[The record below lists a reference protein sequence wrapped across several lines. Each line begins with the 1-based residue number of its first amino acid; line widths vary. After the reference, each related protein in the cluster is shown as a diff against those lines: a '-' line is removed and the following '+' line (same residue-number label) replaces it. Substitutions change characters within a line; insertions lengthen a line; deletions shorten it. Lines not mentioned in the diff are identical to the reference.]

1 MPLPL
6 PVPITSGLQRR
17 LLLLLLLPLGAFA
30 LVSIYLDY
38 RTAGTVAFQ
47 KDQQLLRLIPLM
59 ADSVLPP
66 IDKTAAAPLLLLAP
80 GIADFIKDRE
90 SFVGFRLSDA
100 AGNFLAGQEWIAGV
114 LPTSREPELHSI
126 ETDGTTFRIAAQRVN
141 TAAGELIVLLAD
153 GSDPRQQWVRSIW
166 VKVLLPNLALVLAAG
181 FAVNWAV
188 KRALKPLVE
197 LTGAVERR
205 SPRDLSAIDAG
216 TAPADVQP
224 LVAALNRLLGL
235 VNDQAEGQRRFVADA
250 AHQLRTP
257 LAGLQAQVEAWAQAA
272 ETAQSAQGSGS
283 SSGASSTSTSNSIA
297 ASSSTSS
304 PTSSPTS
311 SSGSAVHS
319 GGLLLSYDTVFK
331 LRSAARRTSQLANQ
345 LLALSRAD
353 ATALATL
360 PMQQVDL
367 KELCES
373 VLSAHLDAAF
383 EKEIDLGLD
392 AAPVHAL
399 GHEWLLRELLG
410 NLVDNAVKYTPR
422 GGTVTIRCG
431 QTAGPAAGPAEPST
445 GKPMQRVFL
454 EVVDDGPGIAPPE
467 RSKALER
474 FYRVPGTAGEGNGLG
489 LAIANELA
497 RAHHAQL
504 ELADANMQAG
514 ASARRGLR
522 VRLTL

>member
-1 MPLPL
+1 M
-6 PVPITSGLQRR
+6 TTAAMRSGLQRR
-17 LLLLLLLPLGAFA
+17 LLLLLLLPLGLFA
-30 LVSIYLDY
+30 LVSIYFDY

-80 GIADFIKDRE
+80 GIEDFVKDRE

-126 ETDGTTFRIAAQRVN
+126 ETDGTMFRIAAQRVN

-181 FAVNWAV
+181 LAVNWAV

-197 LTGAVERR
+197 LTSAVERR

-216 TAPADVQP
+216 AAPADVQP

-235 VNDQAEGQRRFVADA
+235 VSDQAEGQRRFVADA

-272 ETAQSAQGSGS
+272 ETAQSAQGNAS
-283 SSGASSTSTSNSIA
+283 SSGALSNSTSNSTV
-297 ASSSTSS
+297 TSS
-304 PTSSPTS
+304 PTSPSTS
-311 SSGSAVHS
+311 SPGSAVYS
-319 GGLLLSYDTVFK
+319 GGLLLSCDTIFK

-353 ATALATL
+353 ATAMTPL

-399 GHEWLLRELLG
+399 GHEWLLRELLS

-431 QTAGPAAGPAEPST
+431 QTAARADLDT
-445 GKPMQRVFL
+445 GKPLHSAFF
-454 EVVDDGPGIAPPE
+454 EVVDDGPGIALAE

-489 LAIANELA
+489 LAIADELA
-497 RAHHAQL
+497 RAHQAEL
-504 ELADANMQAG
+504 ELADANMHAG
-514 ASARRGLR
+514 TSARCGLR

>member
-1 MPLPL
+1 MTETMK
-6 PVPITSGLQRR
+6 VTVTMTSGLQRR

-38 RTAGTVAFQ
+38 RTAGSVAFQ

-59 ADSVLPP
+59 ADSVLAP
-66 IDKTAAAPLLLLAP
+66 IDKTAVAPLLLLAP
-80 GIADFIKDRE
+80 GIEDFIKDRE

-100 AGNFLAGQEWIAGV
+100 AGNFLAGQQWITGV

-141 TAAGELIVLLAD
+141 TVAGELIVHLAD

-181 FAVNWAV
+181 LAVNWAV

-216 TAPADVQP
+216 AAPAEVQP

-235 VNDQAEGQRRFVADA
+235 VYDQAEGQRRFVADA

-272 ETAQSAQGSGS
+272 ETAQSAQASG
-283 SSGASSTSTSNSIA
+283 STSNQSFGLTT
-297 ASSSTSS
+297 ASTF
-304 PTSSPTS
+304 
-311 SSGSAVHS
+311 GSVAHP
-319 GGLLLSYDTVFK
+319 GGLLLPHETIFK

-360 PMQQVDL
+360 PMQRVEL

-392 AAPVHAL
+392 AAPVHAM
-399 GHEWLLRELLG
+399 GHEWLLRELLS

-431 QTAGPAAGPAEPST
+431 QAAGKVYSGSGET
-445 GKPMQRVFL
+445 QQGVYL
-454 EVVDDGPGIAPPE
+454 EVVDDGPGIAPAE
-467 RSKALER
+467 RGKALER

-489 LAIANELA
+489 LAIADELA

-504 ELADANMQAG
+504 ELDDANSQAG
-514 ASARRGLR
+514 GNALRGLR
-522 VRLTL
+522 ARLSF

>member
-1 MPLPL
+1 MHPLA
-6 PVPITSGLQRR
+6 ITSGLQRR
-17 LLLLLLLPLGAFA
+17 LLLLLLLPLGFFA

-38 RTAGTVAFQ
+38 RTAGSVAFQ

-59 ADSVLPP
+59 ADSVLGPT
-66 IDKTAAAPLLLLAP
+66 DNKTATPVLLLAP
-80 GIADFIKDRE
+80 SIEDFIKDRE

-100 AGNFLAGQEWIAGV
+100 AGNFLAGQAWITGV
-114 LPTSREPELHSI
+114 LPSSREPELHSV
-126 ETDGTTFRIAAQRVN
+126 ETDGTTYRIAAQRVN

-197 LTGAVERR
+197 LTGAVQRR
-205 SPRDLSAIDAG
+205 SPRDLSPMDAAA
-216 TAPADVQP
+216 APAEVQP

-272 ETAQSAQGSGS
+272 EAAETATSAHSAHPTGDLASKSGS
-283 SSGASSTSTSNSIA
+283 
-297 ASSSTSS
+297 
-304 PTSSPTS
+304 
-311 SSGSAVHS
+311 
-319 GGLLLSYDTVFK
+319 LLLSNDKIFK
-331 LRSAARRTSQLANQ
+331 LRSATRRTSQLANQ
-345 LLALSRAD
+345 VLALSRAD
-353 ATALATL
+353 ATALATQ
-360 PMQQVDL
+360 PMQRVDL

-373 VLSAHLDAAF
+373 ILPAHLDAAF

-392 AAPVHAL
+392 AAPVYAV

-422 GGTVTIRCG
+422 GGTATIRCG
-431 QTAGPAAGPAEPST
+431 RTEGVAASSAGQAQG
-445 GKPMQRVFL
+445 VFL
-454 EVVDDGPGIAPPE
+454 EVIDDGPGIAPQE

-489 LAIANELA
+489 LAIADELA
-497 RAHHAQL
+497 RAHHTQL
-504 ELADANMQAG
+504 ELDYASIAG
-514 ASARRGLR
+514 DGIGSRRGLR
-522 VRLTL
+522 VRLSL